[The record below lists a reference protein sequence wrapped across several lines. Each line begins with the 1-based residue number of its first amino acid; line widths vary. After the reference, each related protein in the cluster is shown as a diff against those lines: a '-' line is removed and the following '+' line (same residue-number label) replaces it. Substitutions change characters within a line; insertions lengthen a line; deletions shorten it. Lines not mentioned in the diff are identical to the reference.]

1 MQICIDEEGRY
12 SFLSAVLTEDS
23 RYVRIRVEQE
33 SSKSTVFLEE
43 PVDRALFAAALREE
57 FIRFFTTEFIQTEWD
72 DDSDKEYEFSPLF
85 ANYPF
90 AVRSIEEN
98 EEDDDEWE
106 SYSLAK
112 ELVLNHPWITK

>member
-1 MQICIDEEGRY
+1 MA
-12 SFLSAVLTEDS
+12 FLRL
-23 RYVRIRVEQE
+23 
-33 SSKSTVFLEE
+33 
-43 PVDRALFAAALREE
+43 LREE

-72 DDSDKEYEFSPLF
+72 DDSDKEYEFLPLF